1 MSAAQS
7 ASVPIHIRGR
17 YLWRGDKRV
26 CIHPLLPPFLPPSR
40 GIRYTKHRSDLAK
53 FVVRGVAYQVSHTHD
68 PIADD
73 CLLRL
78 EHDVALF
85 KELGLNT
92 LYVCKC
98 AYPPGL
104 LLRR

>member
-1 MSAAQS
+1 MFAGAICGE
-7 ASVPIHIRGR
+7 ATNGCVLIH
-17 YLWRGDKRV
+17 
-26 CIHPLLPPFLPPSR
+26 FPPSR
-40 GIRYTKHRSDLAK
+40 SIRYTKQRSDLVK

-98 AYPPGL
+98 AYPPGF

>member
-1 MSAAQS
+1 MPAAQS
-7 ASVPIHIRGR
+7 ASVPIHVRGR
-17 YLWRGDKRV
+17 YLWRGDERV
-26 CIHPLLPPFLPPSR
+26 CIHPPPFLLPSR
-40 GIRYTKHRSDLAK
+40 GIRYTKQRSNLVK

-85 KELGLNT
+85 KELRLNT

-98 AYPPGL
+98 EYPPGF